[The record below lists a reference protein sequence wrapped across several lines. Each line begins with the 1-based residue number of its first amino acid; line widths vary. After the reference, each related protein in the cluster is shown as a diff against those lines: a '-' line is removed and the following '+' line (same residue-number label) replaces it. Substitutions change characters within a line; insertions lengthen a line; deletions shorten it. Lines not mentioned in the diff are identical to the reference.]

1 MTVWSGLW
9 VPKGPPKEILAKL
22 NAAAIDGVERFG
34 RDQAARKSGPA
45 DAADGPAFAGGTWR
59 LAEQIAK
66 WWPMIKA
73 ADVKADRTL
82 EPDTALP
89 RGHGERSQKH

>member
-1 MTVWSGLW
+1 